1 MNNCWI
7 LLTFD
12 DAQLRSASVQES
24 AQINSKGR
32 RHIPTFML
40 RAITQVI
47 ESDGGMFS
55 VLCSVRDTHM
65 VLWLVWEQK
74 MRRGQ
79 FFER

>member
-1 MNNCWI
+1 MLNF
-7 LLTFD
+7 L
-12 DAQLRSASVQES
+12 SASVQES
-24 AQINSKGR
+24 VQINSKGR

-47 ESDGGMFS
+47 GSDDGLFS
-55 VLCSVRDTHM
+55 MLCNVRDAHM
-65 VLWLVWEQK
+65 VLWLVCEQK